1 MFFLESARQGT
12 AAANQ
17 DGAVKSVSEPF
28 LELSRTLMKRRTFLS
43 TGLAL
48 PFLAGSSLSRLYG
61 FEPTLISS
69 MAPSQPSS
77 EISNDDFLLD
87 LQKRCYQYFL
97 DASHPGTGLVADR
110 SATDGSWFSHYA
122 SSASCG
128 FGMAAHCV
136 AAESGW
142 LPRAEAAERV
152 RLTLRSLLEIVGHE
166 KGFVYHFFDS
176 ATGARAQHSEVSSI
190 DTALMLTGAMNAAVT
205 FADDKQIVALSDELY
220 RRVDWQ
226 WMLGS
231 NDLLYM
237 GWTPE
242 TGMIPYQWD
251 RYSELIILVLMAI
264 GAPASAIPPKCWQAW
279 RREPVLDFEG
289 EGFLSYPPL
298 FVHQYPMAFFDF
310 RDYTSSNDRDFF
322 HNAVQAH
329 RAQIAFMT
337 ELGKR
342 DPARFGH
349 YGADLWGLT
358 SSDSADGY
366 RDWGGPYETGR
377 FEPDRGIDGTI
388 VPSAAAGG
396 LAIVPTE
403 SLRTLRF
410 QEQQFGTK
418 VYGRYG
424 FVNAYNP
431 VTGWVGRDVV
441 GIDTG
446 ISLLMAENA
455 RTGRVWKAFM
465 HHPAATRALQL
476 AGFAKRHPS

>member
-1 MFFLESARQGT
+1 
-12 AAANQ
+12 
-17 DGAVKSVSEPF
+17 
-28 LELSRTLMKRRTFLS
+28 MKRRTFLNA
-43 TGLAL
+43 GLS
-48 PFLAGSSLSRLYG
+48 FLAAGTTLRRAYG
-61 FEPTLISS
+61 FEPTLLASLGSS
-69 MAPSQPSS
+69 FSPRDES
-77 EISNDDFLLD
+77 DDHFLQD
-87 LQKRCYQYFL
+87 LQARCYQFFL
-97 DASHPGTGLVADR
+97 DAANPKTGFVSDR
-110 SATDGSWFSHYA
+110 CATDGSWFSRHA

-128 FGMAAHCV
+128 FGLAAHCV
-136 AAESGW
+136 ASQAGW
-142 LPRAEAAERV
+142 LSHDEAAERV
-152 RLTLRSLLEIVGHE
+152 RLTLRSLLEVAAHE
-166 KGFVYHFFDS
+166 RGFVYHFFDTS
-176 ATGARAQHSEVSSI
+176 TGERALQSEVSSI
-190 DTALMLTGAMNAAVT
+190 DTALMLAGAMNAGVT
-205 FADDKQIVALSDELY
+205 FSNDKQIVEMSEELY

-231 NDLLYM
+231 NDLLHM

-242 TGMIPYQWD
+242 GGMISHQWD

-264 GAPASAIPPKCWQAW
+264 GAPASPIPPRCWQAW

-310 RDYTSSNDRDFF
+310 RQYASATDRDFF
-322 HNAVQAH
+322 RNAVSAH

-396 LAIVPTE
+396 LAIVPSE
-403 SLRTLRF
+403 ALRTLRF
-410 QEQQFGTK
+410 QVTQYGER

-424 FVNAYNP
+424 FVNAFNP
-431 VTGWVGRDVV
+431 VTGWVGRDVI

-446 ISLLMAENA
+446 ISLLMAENN
-455 RTGRVWKAFM
+455 RTGGVRNTFM
-465 HHPAATRALQL
+465 QHPAAQRAMALT
-476 AGFAKRHPS
+476 GFMRRTPPA